1 MRAYIF
7 AQLLER
13 RGLWQRQMALGPA
26 PESRLA
32 GPPPAGIA
40 PRTVQL
46 RPLYRSGF

>member
-13 RGLWQRQMALGPA
+13 MGVWEREMVLGRA
-26 PESRLA
+26 PEFRLA
-32 GPPPAGIA
+32 GPPRAGIA